1 MWHAFPGLPGGRY
14 RRYLSL
20 REGSEQPPEAALKEG
35 TQTYEMAV
43 APVGKNPLSLAADD
57 SRSVLAVKGPLSP
70 LRALDCCGPI
80 RRGWLFMREKGVRA
94 FSAACRW
101 LLFRRG
107 LP

>member
-20 REGSEQPPEAALKEG
+20 REGSEQPPEAALKGG

-43 APVGKNPLSLAADD
+43 APVGKNPLFPLPWMIPDRSSP
-57 SRSVLAVKGPLSP
+57 SRVPLSP

-80 RRGWLFMREKGVRA
+80 RRGWLFMREKGV
-94 FSAACRW
+94 CP
-101 LLFRRG
+101 G
-107 LP
+107 LGNLDTEVGN